1 MAAAAYRAG
10 VSLTN
15 ARDDLTHDFTNK
27 RGVLHAEI
35 VLPEGVEAAWAEDR
49 SDLWNGAE
57 EAERR
62 KDARVAREFEVAL
75 PHELDAKQRLQV
87 TRDISQMLADRYGA
101 AVDFAIHA
109 PHDEADVRNH
119 HAHILMTTRRV
130 TAEGFGEKTH
140 IEREN
145 KWLLANTLATTDM
158 QLRELRQ
165 AWEMMVNERLAL
177 AGFDVRIDHRS
188 HMARGLEIIPTEH
201 MGVQATQLERLGL
214 KPSRAR
220 LGIEAAKHNA
230 DLIRQK
236 PEQVLDIITAE
247 KSVFDRRDVARTLH
261 RYINDDAIEFQTLF
275 AKVMASPALVE
286 LQAEYEAIEPGDSG
300 LALYST
306 KEMVNVE
313 TGMLE
318 AAVRLHSTEDH
329 VVDPGHVSRAIGAQD
344 AAIQTRSGDP
354 SAGLSEEQKGA
365 IKHITGAE
373 RVSAVVGFA
382 GAGKSTMLAAA
393 REAWEAQ
400 GYRVRGAAL
409 SGKAAEGLEESSGI
423 SSRTL
428 ASWTRSWD
436 HDRNRIGRGDVFVID
451 EAGMVGSRQLAGF
464 VAEVEARGAK
474 IVLVGDHEQLQAI
487 GAGAPFRAITE
498 FIGRAELSEIRR
510 QRVGWQ
516 RDASVAFATHRTA
529 EALAAYRDQGAI
541 ELRETGN
548 DAIQAIARDYLTDG
562 DDGGGGTRVA
572 MAHRRVDVRAINDAI
587 RAELQARGALAHV
600 AEPDTDG
607 RQSLDG
613 GAAAGPRA
621 LRFQTND
628 GARDFAVG
636 DRVVFLEN
644 NRALGVKNGM
654 LGTVASVADG
664 RMNVM
669 VDGRSGAQV
678 SVSTEEYK
686 AIDHGYA
693 TTIHKTQGATVDQ
706 AFVLASRTMD
716 RQLSYV
722 AMTRHRTDLK
732 LYAAMDEFADKRAG
746 RLVAHGA
753 APFEH
758 NPEKSES
765 YYVTLESAS
774 GKQHTLWSK
783 DLGRVMAEVAPKI
796 GDEIALQ
803 HLGSTPVTLPD
814 GTQTHRNTWKLQ
826 TVDQLVH
833 AQLEN
838 RLSRSGL
845 KSSTLDYVNGVD
857 IKSAIAFG
865 ERRGLASKQSVLR
878 SARNTIARQAKRLAG
893 LVTRLKAVAP
903 EVSRASEWLIAPMIE
918 ADRDAA
924 KLAQDRALVSPKVVE
939 AERDLQAAAA
949 KVFRNPDAAM
959 AMFRQLLKEPAAA
972 ADRMASQVLNDPE
985 SVAALRG
992 GTGLMAGRAARAE
1005 RAAAI
1010 AAIPPLR
1017 RRISDYRGMFGAM
1030 EAQERGI
1037 ETERRERLG
1046 VGIPALSQE
1055 ASSLLKRLDG
1065 AARDGDKA
1073 FAAAREQ
1080 ARKDAPVVMAQL
1092 DGFQVALSKRIG
1104 PLERFLAGHDD
1115 FAPGEVAKTDRK
1127 HLMAH
1132 IPKLRQLQCV
1142 KRSIEE
1148 QRRLEQSRDQG
1159 LRL

>member
-10 VSLTN
+10 VCLTN
-15 ARDDLTHDFTNK
+15 ARDEITHDFTNK

-35 VLPEGVEAAWAEDR
+35 VLPEGVEAAWVEDR

-57 EAERR
+57 AAEKR

-75 PHELDAKQRLQV
+75 PHELDAEQRLQV

-119 HAHILMTTRRV
+119 HAHILITTRQV
-130 TAEGFGEKTH
+130 TADGLGEKTH

-145 KWLLANTLATTDM
+145 KWLLANSLATTDM

-165 AWEMMVNERLAL
+165 AWEMIVNERLAL

-201 MGVQATQLERLGL
+201 MGVQATHLERLGL
-214 KPSRAR
+214 TPSRVR
-220 LGIEAAKHNA
+220 LGLEAAKHNA
-230 DLIRQK
+230 DLIRDK

-247 KSVFDRRDVARTLH
+247 KSVFNRRDVARTLH
-261 RYINDDAIEFQTLF
+261 RYINEDAIEFQVLF

-286 LQAEYEAIEPGDSG
+286 LQAEYEAVEPGDSG

-306 KEMVNVE
+306 KEMVDVE
-313 TGMLE
+313 TGILE
-318 AAVRLHSTEDH
+318 AAVRLHASADH
-329 VVDPGHVSRAIGAQD
+329 VVDPGHVVRAIATQD
-344 AAIQTRSGDP
+344 AAIEKSSGDP
-354 SAGLSEEQKGA
+354 SAGLSDEQRGA

-373 RVSAVVGFA
+373 RVAAVVGFA

-423 SSRTL
+423 PSRTL

-436 HDRNRIGRGDVFVID
+436 HDRNRIGKGDVFVID

-587 RAELQARGALAHV
+587 RAELQARGTLARV
-600 AEPDTDG
+600 EEP
-607 RQSLDG
+607 
-613 GAAAGPRA
+613 GADDASAPAAR
-621 LRFQTND
+621 RYQTND

-644 NRALGVKNGM
+644 NRDLGVKNGM

-664 RMNVM
+664 RLGVM
-669 VDGRSGAQV
+669 LDGRGGAQV
-678 SVSTEEYK
+678 SVSTENYK

-693 TTIHKTQGATVDQ
+693 TTIHKTQGTTVDR

-716 RQLSYV
+716 RQLAYV
-722 AMTRHRTDLK
+722 AMTRHRTDVK

-746 RLVAHGA
+746 RLVAHGV
-753 APFEH
+753 APYEN
-758 NPEKSES
+758 NPDNKDS
-765 YYVTLESAS
+765 YFVTLESAG

-783 DLGRVMAEVAPKI
+783 DLGRVMAEVASKI

-845 KSSTLDYVNGVD
+845 KSSTLDYINGVD

-865 ERRGLASKQSVLR
+865 ERRGLASEQSVLR
-878 SARNTIARQAKRLAG
+878 SVRNTIARQAKRLAG
-893 LVTRLKAVAP
+893 LVTRLTAVAP
-903 EVSRASEWLIAPMIE
+903 EVSRSSEWLIAPLVE

-924 KLAQDRALVSPKVVE
+924 QLARDRALVSPKVAE
-939 AERDLQAAAA
+939 AERDLQTAAA

-959 AMFRQLLKEPAAA
+959 LMFRQLLNEPADA
-972 ADRMASQVLNDPE
+972 ADRMASRVLKDPE
-985 SVAALRG
+985 SIAALRG
-992 GTGLMAGRAARAE
+992 GTGLMAGRAAREE

-1037 ETERRERLG
+1037 ESERRERLG

-1055 ASSLLKRLDG
+1055 ASSLLQRLDG
-1065 AARDGDKA
+1065 AAREGNTA
-1073 FAAAREQ
+1073 FAATFDQ
-1080 ARKDAPVVMAQL
+1080 ARKDAPDLVAGL
-1092 DGFQVALSKRIG
+1092 EGFQAALSKRLG

-1148 QRRLEQSRDQG
+1148 QRRLEQSRDQS
-1159 LRL
+1159 LRQ

>member
-35 VLPEGVEAAWAEDR
+35 VLPEGVEAAWAQDR

-57 EAERR
+57 EAEKR

-75 PHELDAKQRLQV
+75 PHELTAEQRLQV
-87 TRDISQMLADRYGA
+87 TRYISKVLADRYGA

-109 PHDEADVRNH
+109 PHEEADVRNH
-119 HAHILMTTRRV
+119 HAHILMTTRQV

-145 KWLLANTLATTDM
+145 KWLLSNNLATTDM

-165 AWEMMVNERLAL
+165 AWEMIVNERLAL

-188 HMARGLEIIPTEH
+188 HVARGLEIIPTEH

-214 KPSRAR
+214 TPSRVR
-220 LGIEAAKHNA
+220 LGLEAAKHNA
-230 DLIRQK
+230 DLIRDK

-261 RYINDDAIEFQTLF
+261 RYINDDATEFQTLF

-286 LQAEYEAIEPGDSG
+286 LQAEYEATEPGESG

-306 KEMVNVE
+306 REMVDVE

-318 AAVRLHSTEDH
+318 AAVRLHATEDH
-329 VVDPGHVSRAIGAQD
+329 VVDPTQVARATATQD
-344 AAIQTRSGDP
+344 AAIQKSSGDP
-354 SAGLSEEQKGA
+354 NAGLSEEQKSA
-365 IKHITGAE
+365 ISHITGAE

-436 HDRNRIGRGDVFVID
+436 HDRNRIANGDVFVID

-498 FIGRAELSEIRR
+498 YIGRAELSEIRR

-516 RDASVAFATHRTA
+516 REASVAFATHRTS

-541 ELRETGN
+541 ELRETGE
-548 DAIQAIARDYLTDG
+548 DAIRAIARDYLADDDG
-562 DDGGGGTRVA
+562 DSGTRVA

-587 RAELQARGALAHV
+587 REELQARGVLARV
-600 AEPDTDG
+600 ETPDDG
-607 RQSLDG
+607 RAAPREQG
-613 GAAAGPRA
+613 GADAPRA
-621 LRFQTND
+621 LRYQTND

-636 DRVVFLEN
+636 DRIVFLEN
-644 NRALGVKNGM
+644 DRDLGVKNGM
-654 LGTVASVADG
+654 LGTVASVVDG
-664 RMNVM
+664 RMNVV
-669 VDGRSGAQV
+669 VDGRGGAQV
-678 SVSTEEYK
+678 SVSAEDYT

-693 TTIHKTQGATVDQ
+693 TTIHKTQGATVDR

-722 AMTRHRTDLK
+722 AMTRHRTDVK

-746 RLVAHGA
+746 RLVEHGA

-758 NPEKSES
+758 DPGKSES
-765 YYVTLESAS
+765 YFVTLESAN

-783 DLGRVMAEVAPKI
+783 DLGRVMLEAAPQV
-796 GDEIALQ
+796 GDEIGLR

-826 TVDQLVH
+826 TVDELVH

-865 ERRGLASKQSVLR
+865 ERRGLASRPSVLR
-878 SARNTIARQAKRLAG
+878 SVRNTIARQAKRLAG

-903 EVSRASEWLIAPMIE
+903 DVSRASEWLIAPMVE
-918 ADRDAA
+918 ADRDAG
-924 KLAQDRALVSPKVVE
+924 KLARDRALVSPKVAE
-939 AERDLQAAAA
+939 AERDLQTAAA

-959 AMFRQLLKEPAAA
+959 AMFRQLLKEPADA

-992 GTGLMAGRAARAE
+992 GTGLMAGRAAREE

-1010 AAIPPLR
+1010 AAVPLLR
-1017 RRISDYRGMFGAM
+1017 RCIRDYRGMFGAM

-1037 ETERRERLG
+1037 ESERRERLG
-1046 VGIPALSQE
+1046 VGIPALTPE
-1055 ASSLLKRLDG
+1055 ASSLLQRLDG
-1065 AARDGDKA
+1065 AAREGETA
-1073 FAAAREQ
+1073 FAAALDQ
-1080 ARKDAPVVMAQL
+1080 ARRDAPEVMTRL
-1092 DGFQVALSKRIG
+1092 EGFQAALSKRLG

-1115 FAPGEVAKTDRK
+1115 DAPGEVAKTDRK
-1127 HLMAH
+1127 RLMAQ
-1132 IPKLRQLQCV
+1132 IPKLRQLQRV
-1142 KRSIEE
+1142 KQSIEE
-1148 QRRLEQSRDQG
+1148 QQRLEQSRDRG